1 MTVHVGKDGLNL
13 WQFKESPKSSNN
25 KSNKPI
31 AISCTYLSLSNGK
44 KNIWEKLHK
53 VYTLSKIGR
62 EKYKNTNKTI
72 EKKERRSYNIRYV
85 VKSSLVNYETFFL
98 ISFDSGVCL
107 QIILESTE
115 EKLWESKIM
124 GAIRILNEMR
134 NSNERVTFYDL

>member
-1 MTVHVGKDGLNL
+1 MSQTSLIFHVGYAVLHV
-13 WQFKESPKSSNN
+13 ESSRV

-85 VKSSLVNYETFFL
+85 VKSSLVNYETFF
-98 ISFDSGVCL
+98 F
-107 QIILESTE
+107 
-115 EKLWESKIM
+115 
-124 GAIRILNEMR
+124 
-134 NSNERVTFYDL
+134 

>member
-13 WQFKESPKSSNN
+13 WQFKESLKSSNN

-62 EKYKNTNKTI
+62 EKYKNTTKTI

-85 VKSSLVNYETFFL
+85 VKSSLVNYETFF
-98 ISFDSGVCL
+98 FD
-107 QIILESTE
+107 ILWQWCVPPNNSRKHWREVMREQNHGSYSHIKWN
-115 EKLWESKIM
+115 EKQ
-124 GAIRILNEMR
+124 
-134 NSNERVTFYDL
+134 